1 MPVLL
6 HRHALIA
13 HSLLVAGAFSL
24 SPVLAAVAD
33 AAASHPPSPSTAPAT
48 QAAASLARRAIVHS
62 DYAHWRSVQGA
73 ALSRDGRFAAYA
85 LVGQESDGELV
96 VRRLADGQ
104 EWRVPRGL
112 QPQFSADG
120 RFLAFAQAP
129 TRAAQD
135 QARKDK
141 KKGDDAPKP
150 GAGWMDLASGQFETV
165 DRVKR
170 FAFAEDGGTRL
181 ALWLEPP
188 AKLDKQADKKAAGSG
203 ARTDQVMQDSDQTAP
218 NEHGFFGA
226 SHASA
231 EAGKK
236 KETGSPLLLVNPA
249 DGQRQRL
256 EDVSG
261 FAWSR
266 DGRWLAFAVSTAPAK
281 DSKDSKPAAPT
292 RDGAYLLPAEGGEP
306 RLLLGG
312 AGVYKQLQFDE
323 AGQQLAFVSNRD
335 HLSQHPEAKDTKD
348 AGKDAGK
355 DEAKPPATP
364 FKLYLW
370 QAAGKPGAVELLAAG
385 SPGLREGYAPSEHAS
400 LRFSKDGQRL
410 FLGTAA
416 LPKEAAK
423 DAPEPLKVDLW
434 HWKDPELQSMQK
446 VRAEKEK
453 LRSYRAVIHLGEP
466 AGPRFVQLA
475 TPELPEVVVND
486 NADFALG
493 FDEQP
498 YRALQSWDDLYRD
511 AYAVNLQDG
520 STRLLAR
527 KLRGM
532 PLLSPGGRYVTAF
545 LPERK
550 QWMAWRTR
558 DGSERALTAAIK
570 GEHFENVERDVV
582 EPAGAYGQVGW
593 MDEDRAVV
601 LNAQYHL
608 WSVDPESLQ
617 ARRLTGGL
625 AQPRIQLRL
634 QRVDEDAADR
644 EERHHKPLPAG
655 PWILLGTDEQ
665 DKSTAFYRLDPA
677 TGSAPERLL
686 HKPQLLGGLVKAR
699 NAEVWLHTAQDFRT
713 FPDLW
718 LSQGPLGQQGQPQRL
733 SDANP
738 QQAELRW
745 GTQEIIGYTS
755 AKGRKLRALLAR
767 PDDFDPKKKYPLM
780 VYIYEKMTDNLHR
793 YVPPA
798 PGQNI
803 NVSRYV
809 SNGYLVLRP
818 DIVYTIGH
826 PGQSAM
832 DTVIPAIQQL
842 VKQGFVDE
850 KRIGIQGHSWGA
862 YQINYLLTRTTMF
875 RAAEAGASMAN
886 MVSGYG
892 GIRWG
897 TGKSRAFQYEQ
908 QQSRIGATPWQRPD
922 LYVENSPIFRI
933 DRVTTPYLTVHNDE
947 DDAVPYYQA
956 IEFFTALRRLGKEA
970 YWFNYNGEK
979 HGLRDRDALK
989 HFTVHMGEFFDHHL
1003 LNAPRPAWMDQPV
1016 PYLER
1021 GKRDVMPLFRPA
1033 GVKSPERAPVIEDP
1047 TAPPQQPLQTR

>member
-1 MPVLL
+1 ML
-6 HRHALIA
+6 HRRALFT
-13 HSLLVAGAFSL
+13 HSLLLASAFGL
-24 SPVLAAVAD
+24 NPVLASVAAED
-33 AAASHPPSPSTAPAT
+33 AAALKRPIA
-48 QAAASLARRAIVHS
+48 HS
-62 DYAHWRSVQGA
+62 DYAQWRSVQGA
-73 ALSRDGRFAAYA
+73 VLSRDGRFAAYA

-96 VRRLADGQ
+96 VRRLADGL

-112 QPQFSADG
+112 QPQFSADS

-129 TRAAQD
+129 TRDALD

-141 KKGDDAPKP
+141 RKGDDAPKP
-150 GAGWMDLASGQFETV
+150 GAGWMDLSSGRFETV
-165 DRVKR
+165 DRVRR
-170 FAFAEDGGTRL
+170 FAFANEGGSRL

-188 AKLDKQADKKAAGSG
+188 AKPDGKSEGKDDRKPGTSAAKAD
-203 ARTDQVMQDSDQTAP
+203 DVQDQTAP
-218 NEHGFFGA
+218 SENGFFGA
-226 SHASA
+226 SHTSA

-236 KETGSPLLLVNPA
+236 KEGSSPLLLVNA
-249 DGQRQRL
+249 ESGQRQRL
-256 EDVSG
+256 EDVSS
-261 FAWSR
+261 FTWSR
-266 DGRWLAFAVSTAPAK
+266 DGRWLAYALGTPAAKAPAR
-281 DSKDSKPAAPT
+281 DAKPGEAS
-292 RDGAYLLPAEGGEP
+292 RDGVYLLPGSGGEP
-306 RLLLGG
+306 RRLLGG

-323 AGQQLAFVSNRD
+323 AGRQLAFVSNRD
-335 HLSQHPEAKDTKD
+335 AQSQQPKAEAKDERKSAAD
-348 AGKDAGK
+348 GHDEGKAS
-355 DEAKPPATP
+355 ATP

-370 QAAGKPGAVELLAAG
+370 QDGQDGATALLAAG
-385 SPGLREGYAPSEHAS
+385 SPGLREGFGPSEHAS
-400 LRFSKDGQRL
+400 LHFSKDGQRL

-416 LPKEAAK
+416 LPRDSAK
-423 DAPEPLKVDLW
+423 NAPEPLKVDLW

-453 LRSYRAVIHLGEP
+453 LRSYRAVIHLADP
-466 AGPRFVQLA
+466 ASPTGRRFVQLA
-475 TPELPEVVVND
+475 TPELPEVLFND
-486 NADFALG
+486 NADVALG
-493 FDEQP
+493 FNELP
-498 YRALQSWDDLYRD
+498 YRALQSWDSLYRD
-511 AYAVNLQDG
+511 AYAVSLRDG

-545 LPERK
+545 IPERK
-550 QWMAWRTR
+550 QWMAWRTG

-570 GEHFENVERDVV
+570 GEHFENVERDVI
-582 EPAGAYGQVGW
+582 EPADAYGQVGW
-593 MDEDRAVV
+593 MADDRAVV

-617 ARRLTGGL
+617 ARRLTEGL
-625 AQPRIQLRL
+625 GKAPIQMRL
-634 QRVDEDAADR
+634 QRVDEDGGDR
-644 EERHHKPLPAG
+644 EERHRNPLPAG
-655 PWILLGTDEQ
+655 PWILLGTHEQ

-677 TGSAPERLL
+677 GTGAPERLL
-686 HKPQLLGGLVKAR
+686 HKPQLLGGLLKAR
-699 NAEVWLHTAQDFRT
+699 DAEVWLHTAQDFSS

-718 LSQGPLGQQGQPQRL
+718 LSQGPLGQSRRL

-738 QQAELRW
+738 QQARLRW

-755 AKGRKLRALLAR
+755 AKGRKLRALLAK
-767 PDDFDPKKKYPLM
+767 PEDFDPKKKYPLM
-780 VYIYEKMTDNLHR
+780 VYIYEKMSDKLHS

-809 SNGYLVLRP
+809 SKGYLVLRP
-818 DIVYTIGH
+818 DIVYTVGH
-826 PGQSAM
+826 PGQSAV
-832 DTVIPAIQQL
+832 DTVLPAIQQL
-842 VKQGFVDE
+842 VKQGFVDD

-862 YQINYLLTRTTMF
+862 YQINYLLTRTSMF

-908 QQSRIGATPWQRPD
+908 QQSRMGATPWQRPD
-922 LYVENSPIFRI
+922 LYVENSPIFRV
-933 DRVTTPYLTVHNDE
+933 DRITTPYLTVHNDE

-979 HGLRDRDALK
+979 HGLKDRDALK
-989 HFTVHMGEFFDHHL
+989 HFTVHMGEFFDHYL
-1003 LNAPRPAWMDQPV
+1003 LGEPRPAWMDQPV

-1021 GKRDVMPLFRPA
+1021 GKRDVMPLFRPGA
-1033 GVKSPERAPVIEDP
+1033 VRSIERPPVIEDP
-1047 TAPPQQPLQTR
+1047 TAPPVPPLQTR

>member
-1 MPVLL
+1 MPDDMLNRRFLLARSLVLAGVCSL
-6 HRHALIA
+6 HPVVAALA
-13 HSLLVAGAFSL
+13 AGAPAEL
-24 SPVLAAVAD
+24 PASPAVTT
-33 AAASHPPSPSTAPAT
+33 TAKRP
-48 QAAASLARRAIVHS
+48 IVHS
-62 DYAHWRSVQGA
+62 DYAQWRSIQGA

-112 QPQFSADG
+112 QPQFSADS
-120 RFLAFAQAP
+120 RYLAFAQAP

-150 GAGWMDLASGQFETV
+150 GAGWMDLSDGRFETV
-165 DRVKR
+165 DLVKR
-170 FAFAEDGGTRL
+170 FAFAEDGGSSL
-181 ALWLEPP
+181 ALWLEPA
-188 AKLDKQADKKAAGSG
+188 AKPERKAAASAGKADAS
-203 ARTDQVMQDSDQTAP
+203 AQDTDAADQTAP
-218 NEHGFFGA
+218 SETGFFGA

-236 KETGSPLLLVNPA
+236 KEQGSPLLLVNPA

-256 EDVSG
+256 EDVSS
-261 FAWSR
+261 FLWSR
-266 DGRWLAFAVSTAPAK
+266 DGRWLAYAVSPAPVK
-281 DSKDSKPAAPT
+281 DGKAAGPARA
-292 RDGAYLLPAEGGEP
+292 GVHLLPGQGGEP

-312 AGVYKQLQFDE
+312 AGLYKQLQFDT
-323 AGQQLAFVSNRD
+323 AGRQLAFVSNRD
-335 HLSQHPEAKDTKD
+335 HLGSSALEAHADTGTDPKA
-348 AGKDAGK
+348 AGKDKDKDK
-355 DEAKPPATP
+355 DEAPATP

-370 QAAGKPGAVELLAAG
+370 QEAGEAGAVELLAAG
-385 SPGLREGYAPSEHAS
+385 SPGLREGFAPSEHAS
-400 LRFSKDGQRL
+400 LRFSKDGARL
-410 FLGTAA
+410 FLGTAP

-423 DAPEPLKVDLW
+423 DAPEPMKVDLW

-453 LRSYRAVIHLGEP
+453 LRSYRAVIHLAQP
-466 AGPRFVQLA
+466 AGSRFVQLA

-486 NADFALG
+486 NAEFALG
-493 FDEQP
+493 FDELP
-498 YRALQSWDDLYRD
+498 YRALQSWDSLYRD
-511 AYAVNLQDG
+511 AYAVNLRDG

-532 PLLSPGGRYVTAF
+532 PLLSPAGRYVTAF
-545 LPERK
+545 LPERS

-582 EPAGAYGQVGW
+582 EPADAYGQVGW
-593 MDEDRAVV
+593 MAEDRAVV
-601 LNAQYHL
+601 LNAQHHL

-617 ARRLTGGL
+617 ARRLTEGL
-625 AQPRIQLRL
+625 GKAPIQMRL
-634 QRVDEDAADR
+634 QRVDEDGGDR

-655 PWILLGTDEQ
+655 PWILLGPHEQ

-677 TGSAPERLL
+677 GPAAPERLL
-686 HKPQLLGGLVKAR
+686 HKPQLLGGLLKAR
-699 NAEVWLHTAQDFRT
+699 DAEVWLHTAQDFRT

-733 SDANP
+733 SNANP
-738 QQAELRW
+738 QQAQLRW
-745 GTQEIIGYTS
+745 GTQEIVSYTS
-755 AKGRKLRALLAR
+755 AKGRPLRALLAK
-767 PDDFDPKKKYPLM
+767 PEDFDPKKKYPLM

-803 NVSRYV
+803 NLSRYV
-809 SNGYLVLRP
+809 SKGYLVLRP

-832 DTVIPAIQQL
+832 DTVIPAIRQL
-842 VKQGFVDE
+842 VKKGYVDE

-979 HGLRDRDALK
+979 HGLRDREALK
-989 HFTVHMGEFFDHHL
+989 HFTVHMSEFFDHYL
-1003 LNAPRPAWMDQPV
+1003 LNEPRPAWMDQPV

-1021 GKRDVMPLFRPA
+1021 GKRDVMPLFKPA
-1033 GVKSPERAPVIEDP
+1033 GVRSGERAPVIEDP
-1047 TAPPQQPLQTR
+1047 AAPPQQPLQTR

>member
-1 MPVLL
+1 MFN
-6 HRHALIA
+6 RR
-13 HSLLVAGAFSL
+13 SLLTQSL
-24 SPVLAAVAD
+24 LLASVCSLNPIVSAMAAEARAPEAPAVAMS
-33 AAASHPPSPSTAPAT
+33 AKRPIA
-48 QAAASLARRAIVHS
+48 HS
-62 DYAHWRSVQGA
+62 DYAQWRSIQGA
-73 ALSRDGRFAAYA
+73 VISRDGRFAAYA
-85 LVGQESDGELV
+85 LVAQEGDGELV

-135 QARKDK
+135 QAKKDR
-141 KKGDDAPKP
+141 KKGDEAPKP
-150 GAGWMDLASGQFETV
+150 GAGWMELSSGRFETI

-170 FAFAEDGGTRL
+170 FAFAEDGGSRL
-181 ALWLEPP
+181 ALWLEPVP
-188 AKLDKQADKKAAGSG
+188 KPDKKAPPGGST
-203 ARTDQVMQDSDQTAP
+203 ADADADQTAP
-218 NEHGFFGA
+218 SENGFFGA

-249 DGQRQRL
+249 DGQRQRQRL
-256 EDVSG
+256 EDVSS
-261 FAWSR
+261 FSWSR
-266 DGRWLAFAVSTAPAK
+266 DGRWLAYAVSMAAAREGAQPALAAPAL
-281 DSKDSKPAAPT
+281 
-292 RDGAYLLPAEGGEP
+292 RDGVHLLSGEGGEP

-312 AGVYKQLQFDE
+312 TGIYKQLQFDE
-323 AGQQLAFVSNRD
+323 SGRRLAFVSNRD
-335 HLSQHPEAKDTKD
+335 HLSQQPGD
-348 AGKDAGK
+348 AGGQGRKASTEGRTGSKDGGK
-355 DEAKPPATP
+355 APATP

-370 QAAGKPGAVELLAAG
+370 QEAGEAGAMELLAAG
-385 SPGLREGYAPSEHAS
+385 SPGLREGFSPSEHAS

-410 FLGTAA
+410 FLGTAP
-416 LPKEAAK
+416 LPREP
-423 DAPEPLKVDLW
+423 DSEAPEPMKVDLW

-446 VRAEKEK
+446 VRAEKER
-453 LRSYRAVIHLGEP
+453 LRSYRAVIHLGQP
-466 AGPRFVQLA
+466 AASRFVQLA
-475 TPELPEVVVND
+475 SPELPEVVVND
-486 NADFALG
+486 NAEFALG
-493 FDEQP
+493 FNELP
-498 YRALQSWDDLYRD
+498 YRALQSWDALYRD
-511 AYAVNLQDG
+511 AYAVSLRDG

-527 KLRGM
+527 RLRGM

-550 QWMAWRTR
+550 QWMAWRTD
-558 DGSERALTAAIK
+558 DGRERALTAAIK

-582 EPAGAYGQVGW
+582 EPADAYGQVGW
-593 MDEDRAVV
+593 MADDRAVV
-601 LNAQYHL
+601 LNAQHHL

-625 AQPRIQLRL
+625 GQARVQLRL
-634 QRVDEDAADR
+634 QRVDEDGSDR
-644 EERHHKPLPAG
+644 EERHHKPLPPG
-655 PWILLGTDEQ
+655 PWVLLGTDEQ
-665 DKSTAFYRLDPA
+665 DKSTAFYRLDPTA
-677 TGSAPERLL
+677 GTAPQRLL
-686 HKPQLLGGLVKAR
+686 HKPQLLGGLLKAR
-699 NAEVWLHTAQDFRT
+699 HADVWLHTAQDFRT

-718 LSQGPLGQQGQPQRL
+718 LSQGTLGISQRL
-733 SDANP
+733 SNANP
-738 QQAELRW
+738 QQAGLRW

-755 AKGRKLRALLAR
+755 AKGRKLRALLAK
-767 PDDFDPKKKYPLM
+767 PEDFDPKKKYPLM
-780 VYIYEKMTDNLHR
+780 VYIYEKMTDTLHR

-803 NVSRYV
+803 NLSRYV
-809 SNGYLVLRP
+809 SKGYLVLRP
-818 DIVYTIGH
+818 DIVYTVGH

-842 VKQGFVDE
+842 VKQGYVDE

-933 DRVTTPYLTVHNDE
+933 DRITTPYLTVHNDE

-989 HFTVHMGEFFDHHL
+989 HFTVHMGEFFDHYL
-1003 LNAPRPAWMDQPV
+1003 LGEPRPAWMDQPV

-1021 GKRDVMPLFRPA
+1021 GKRDVMPLFKPVGVRA
-1033 GVKSPERAPVIEDP
+1033 GERAPVIEDP
-1047 TAPPQQPLQTR
+1047 STPPQQPLQTR

>member
-1 MPVLL
+1 MLQ
-6 HRHALIA
+6 RR
-13 HSLLVAGAFSL
+13 SLLTRSTRAL
-24 SPVLAAVAD
+24 VLAGVCSLLPLGVVT
-33 AAASHPPSPSTAPAT
+33 AAEAGPDT
-48 QAAASLARRAIVHS
+48 ARRAVAYS
-62 DYAHWRSVQGA
+62 DYAQWRSIQGA
-73 ALSRDGRFAAYA
+73 VLSRDGRFAAYA

-112 QPQFSADG
+112 QPQFSADS

-150 GAGWMDLASGQFETV
+150 GAGWLDLASGRFETV

-170 FAFAEDGGTRL
+170 VAFPEDGSGRL
-181 ALWLEPP
+181 ALWLEAPVKADTKP
-188 AKLDKQADKKAAGSG
+188 DTKADKKADDDAP
-203 ARTDQVMQDSDQTAP
+203 DQIALSET
-218 NEHGFFGA
+218 GFFGA

-231 EAGKK
+231 EAGRKK
-236 KETGSPLLLVNPA
+236 DAGTALLLVNPA

-256 EDVSG
+256 EDVSA
-261 FAWSR
+261 FVWSR
-266 DGRWLAFAVSTAPAK
+266 DGQWLAFAVTTPAAKETKDAK
-281 DSKDSKPAAPT
+281 DAKTPKDAKAS
-292 RDGAYLLPAEGGEP
+292 RDGVYLLAGTGGEP

-312 AGVYKQLQFDE
+312 RGAYRQLQFDD
-323 AGQQLAFVSNRD
+323 AGRQLAFVSNRD
-335 HLSQHPEAKDTKD
+335 HLAQEGTSERKEDR
-348 AGKDAGK
+348 K
-355 DEAKPPATP
+355 DEAKDDAKAPATP
-364 FKLYLW
+364 FKLYHW
-370 QAAGKPGAVELLAAG
+370 RADEAGAVELLAAG
-385 SPGLREGYAPSEHAS
+385 SAGLREGFSPSEHAS
-400 LRFSKDGQRL
+400 LRFSKDGRRL
-410 FLGTAA
+410 FLGTAP
-416 LPKEAAK
+416 LPKEPAK

-434 HWKDPELQSMQK
+434 HWQDPELQSMQK

-453 LRSYRAVIHLGEP
+453 LRSYRAVIHLDLP
-466 AGPRFVQLA
+466 AERRFVQLA
-475 TPELPEVVVND
+475 TPELPEVAVND
-486 NADFALG
+486 NAEFALG
-493 FDEQP
+493 FNELP
-498 YRALQSWDDLYRD
+498 YRALQSWDTLYRD
-511 AYAVNLQDG
+511 AYAVSLKDG

-527 KLRGM
+527 RLRGM

-545 LPERK
+545 LPEKK
-550 QWMAWRTR
+550 QWMAWRTQ
-558 DGSERALTAAIK
+558 DGSARALTAGIA

-582 EPAGAYGQVGW
+582 EPADAYGQVGW
-593 MDEDRAVV
+593 MPEDRAVV
-601 LNAQYHL
+601 LNAQFDL
-608 WSVDPESLQ
+608 WSVDPESL
-617 ARRLTGGL
+617 AAKRLTPGINAARPGGTS
-625 AQPRIQLRL
+625 PRIQLRL
-634 QRVDEDAADR
+634 QRVDDEGGDRAER
-644 EERHHKPLPAG
+644 EEQRHARPLPAG
-655 PWILLGTDEQ
+655 PWILLGTAEQ
-665 DKSTAFYRLDPA
+665 DKSTAFYRLDPSG
-677 TGSAPERLL
+677 TSAPERLL
-686 HKPQLLGGLVKAR
+686 HRPQLLGGLVKAR
-699 NAEVWLHTAQDFRT
+699 DADVWLHTAQDFRT

-718 LSQGPLGQQGQPQRL
+718 LSQGPLGEGQRL

-738 QQAELRW
+738 QQARLRW

-755 AKGRKLRALLAR
+755 AKGRPLRALLAK
-767 PDDFDPKKKYPLM
+767 PEDFDPKKKYPLM

-809 SNGYLVLRP
+809 SKGYLVLRP

-862 YQINYLLTRTTMF
+862 YQVNHLLTRTTMF

-886 MVSGYG
+886 MISGYG

-897 TGKSRAFQYEQ
+897 TGRSRAFQYEQ

-933 DRVTTPYLTVHNDE
+933 DRITTPYLTVHNDE

-989 HFTVHMGEFFDHHL
+989 HFTVHMGEFFDHYL
-1003 LNAPRPAWMDQPV
+1003 LGEPRPAWMDQPV

-1021 GKRDVMPLFRPA
+1021 GKRDVMPLFKPTAERIP
-1033 GVKSPERAPVIEDP
+1033 VRAPVIEDP
-1047 TAPPQQPLQTR
+1047 STPPPQPLQTR

>member
-1 MPVLL
+1 MLQ
-6 HRHALIA
+6 RR
-13 HSLLVAGAFSL
+13 SLLTRSTRAL
-24 SPVLAAVAD
+24 VLAGVCSLLPLGVVT
-33 AAASHPPSPSTAPAT
+33 AAEAGPDT
-48 QAAASLARRAIVHS
+48 ARRAVAYS
-62 DYAHWRSVQGA
+62 DYAQWRSIQGA
-73 ALSRDGRFAAYA
+73 VLSRDGRFAAYA

-112 QPQFSADG
+112 QPQFSADS

-150 GAGWMDLASGQFETV
+150 GAGWLDLASGRFETV

-170 FAFAEDGGTRL
+170 VAFPEDGSGRL
-181 ALWLEPP
+181 ALWLEAPVKADTKP
-188 AKLDKQADKKAAGSG
+188 DTKADKKADDDAP
-203 ARTDQVMQDSDQTAP
+203 DQIALSET
-218 NEHGFFGA
+218 GFFGA

-231 EAGKK
+231 EAGRKK
-236 KETGSPLLLVNPA
+236 DAGTALLLVNPA

-256 EDVSG
+256 EDVSA
-261 FAWSR
+261 FVWSR
-266 DGRWLAFAVSTAPAK
+266 DGQWLAFAVTTPAAKETKDARDAK
-281 DSKDSKPAAPT
+281 DAKTPKDAKAS
-292 RDGAYLLPAEGGEP
+292 RDGVYLLAGTGGEP

-312 AGVYKQLQFDE
+312 RGAYRQLQFDD
-323 AGQQLAFVSNRD
+323 AGRQLAFVSNRD
-335 HLSQHPEAKDTKD
+335 HLAQEGTSERKEDR
-348 AGKDAGK
+348 K
-355 DEAKPPATP
+355 DEAKDDAKAPATP
-364 FKLYLW
+364 FKLYHW
-370 QAAGKPGAVELLAAG
+370 RADEAGAVELLAAG
-385 SPGLREGYAPSEHAS
+385 SAGLREGFSPSEHAS
-400 LRFSKDGQRL
+400 LRFSKDGRRL
-410 FLGTAA
+410 FLGTAP
-416 LPKEAAK
+416 LPKEPAK

-434 HWKDPELQSMQK
+434 HWQDPELQSMQK

-453 LRSYRAVIHLGEP
+453 LRSYRAVIHLDLP
-466 AGPRFVQLA
+466 AERRFVQLA
-475 TPELPEVVVND
+475 TPELPEVAVND
-486 NADFALG
+486 NAEFALG
-493 FDEQP
+493 FNELP
-498 YRALQSWDDLYRD
+498 YRALQSWDTLYRD
-511 AYAVNLQDG
+511 AYAVSLKDG

-527 KLRGM
+527 RLRGM

-545 LPERK
+545 LPEKK
-550 QWMAWRTR
+550 QWMAWRTQ
-558 DGSERALTAAIK
+558 DGSARALTAGIA

-582 EPAGAYGQVGW
+582 EPADAYGQVGW
-593 MDEDRAVV
+593 MPEDRAVV
-601 LNAQYHL
+601 LNAQFDL
-608 WSVDPESLQ
+608 WSVDPESL
-617 ARRLTGGL
+617 AAKRLTPGINAARPGGTS
-625 AQPRIQLRL
+625 PRIQLRL
-634 QRVDEDAADR
+634 QRVDDEGGDRAER
-644 EERHHKPLPAG
+644 EEQRHARPLPAG
-655 PWILLGTDEQ
+655 PWILLGTAEQ
-665 DKSTAFYRLDPA
+665 DKSTAFYRLDPSG
-677 TGSAPERLL
+677 TSAPERLL
-686 HKPQLLGGLVKAR
+686 HRPQLLGGLVKAR
-699 NAEVWLHTAQDFRT
+699 DADVWLHTAQDFRT

-718 LSQGPLGQQGQPQRL
+718 LSQGPLGEGQRL

-738 QQAELRW
+738 QQARLRW

-755 AKGRKLRALLAR
+755 AKGRPLRALLAK
-767 PDDFDPKKKYPLM
+767 PEDFDPKKKYPLM

-809 SNGYLVLRP
+809 SKGYLVLRP

-862 YQINYLLTRTTMF
+862 YQVNYLLTRTTMF

-886 MVSGYG
+886 MISGYG

-897 TGKSRAFQYEQ
+897 TGRSRAFQYEQ

-933 DRVTTPYLTVHNDE
+933 DRITTPYLTVHNDE

-989 HFTVHMGEFFDHHL
+989 HFTVHMGEFFDHYL
-1003 LNAPRPAWMDQPV
+1003 LGEPRPAWMDQPV

-1021 GKRDVMPLFRPA
+1021 GKRDVMPLFKPTAERIP
-1033 GVKSPERAPVIEDP
+1033 VRAPVIEDP
-1047 TAPPQQPLQTR
+1047 STPPPQPLQTR

>member
-1 MPVLL
+1 MLKNL
-6 HRHALIA
+6 
-13 HSLLVAGAFSL
+13 SLLSHCLLLAGVCSL
-24 SPVLAAVAD
+24 APCLAAPAPQATD
-33 AAASHPPSPSTAPAT
+33 ASTLAS
-48 QAAASLARRAIVHS
+48 RRPIVHS
-62 DYAHWRSVQGA
+62 DYAQWRSIQGT

-96 VRRLADGQ
+96 VRRLTDGQ

-112 QPQFSADG
+112 QPQFSADS

-141 KKGDDAPKP
+141 KKGEDAPKA
-150 GAGWMDLASGQFETV
+150 GAGWMDLSSGHFETV
-165 DRVKR
+165 DRVRR
-170 FAFAEDGGTRL
+170 FAFAEDGASRL
-181 ALWLEPP
+181 ALWLEPAP
-188 AKLDKQADKKAAGSG
+188 KAEKKTEKKAEAGGGKADEPG
-203 ARTDQVMQDSDQTAP
+203 AAGDQTAP
-218 NEHGFFGA
+218 SENGFFGA

-236 KETGSPLLLVNPA
+236 KEQGSPLLLVNPA

-256 EDVSG
+256 EDVSS
-261 FAWSR
+261 FVWRR
-266 DGRWLAFAVSTAPAK
+266 DGRWLAYAVSTAGTGEGK
-281 DSKDSKPAAPT
+281 DAQPV
-292 RDGAYLLPAEGGEP
+292 RDGVHLLPGDGGES

-335 HLSQHPEAKDTKD
+335 HFSLQAREGKEPTKD
-348 AGKDAGK
+348 SGK
-355 DEAKPPATP
+355 DEAKTPATP

-370 QAAGKPGAVELLAAG
+370 QAAGEAGAVELLAAG
-385 SPGLREGYAPSEHAS
+385 SPGLREGFAPSEHAS

-410 FLGTAA
+410 FLGTAP
-416 LPKEAAK
+416 LPKEPAK
-423 DAPEPLKVDLW
+423 DAPEPMKVDLW

-453 LRSYRAVIHLGEP
+453 LRSFRAVIHLGP
-466 AGPRFVQLA
+466 QDARRFVQLA

-486 NADFALG
+486 NADIALG
-493 FDEQP
+493 FNELP
-498 YRALQSWDDLYRD
+498 YRAQQSWDTLYRD
-511 AYAVNLQDG
+511 AYAVSLQDG

-545 LPERK
+545 LPERR
-550 QWMAWRTR
+550 QWMAWSTR
-558 DGSERALTAAIK
+558 DGSERALTAALK

-582 EPAGAYGQVGW
+582 EPADAYGQVGW
-593 MDEDRAVV
+593 MADDRAVV

-617 ARRLTGGL
+617 ARRLTEGL
-625 AQPRIQLRL
+625 GKAPIQMRL
-634 QRVDEDAADR
+634 QRVDEDGSDR

-686 HKPQLLGGLVKAR
+686 HRPQLLGGLVKAR
-699 NAEVWLHTAQDFRT
+699 DAEVWLHTAQDFRT

-718 LSQGPLGQQGQPQRL
+718 LSQGTLGQAQRV

-738 QQAELRW
+738 QQARLRW

-780 VYIYEKMTDNLHR
+780 VYIYEKMTDNLYR

-809 SNGYLVLRP
+809 SKGYLVLRP
-818 DIVYTIGH
+818 DIVYSIGH

-842 VKQGFVDE
+842 VKQGYVDE

-862 YQINYLLTRTTMF
+862 YQINYLLTRTSMF

-922 LYVENSPIFRI
+922 LYLENSPIFRI
-933 DRVTTPYLTVHNDE
+933 DRITTPYLTVHNDE

-979 HGLRDRDALK
+979 HGLRDREALK
-989 HFTVHMGEFFDHHL
+989 HFTVHMGEFFDHYL
-1003 LNAPRPAWMDQPV
+1003 LNEPRPAWMDQPV

-1021 GKRDVMPLFRPA
+1021 GKRDVTPLFKPTGVRAAERP
-1033 GVKSPERAPVIEDP
+1033 PVIEDP

>member
-1 MPVLL
+1 MFHRRSLFAHGLL
-6 HRHALIA
+6 M
-13 HSLLVAGAFSL
+13 AGVFSL
-24 SPVLAAVAD
+24 NPILAAMAEEPRAEGTALTAQSVT
-33 AAASHPPSPSTAPAT
+33 AAAPRPIA
-48 QAAASLARRAIVHS
+48 HS
-62 DYAHWRSVQGA
+62 DYAQWRSIQGS

-104 EWRVPRGL
+104 QWRVPRGL
-112 QPQFSADG
+112 QPQFSADS

-141 KKGDDAPKP
+141 KKGEDAPKP
-150 GAGWMDLASGQFETV
+150 GAGWMDLSSGRFETV
-165 DRVKR
+165 DRVRR
-170 FAFAEDGGTRL
+170 FAFAEDGGQRL

-188 AKLDKQADKKAAGSG
+188 VKADKKAASG
-203 ARTDQVMQDSDQTAP
+203 PAKADVDNEGIDQTAP
-218 NEHGFFGA
+218 NENGFFGA

-236 KETGSPLLLVNPA
+236 KEAGSALLLVNPA

-256 EDVSG
+256 EDVSS
-261 FAWSR
+261 FTWSR
-266 DGRWLAFAVSTAPAK
+266 DGRWLAYAVSTPTAK
-281 DSKDSKPAAPT
+281 DSKDTKPAAPS
-292 RDGAYLLPAEGGEP
+292 RDGVHLLPGDGGEP
-306 RLLLGG
+306 RMLLGG

-335 HLSQHPEAKDTKD
+335 HLSRQAAEKAAEKTVSDSKEGAKDS
-348 AGKDAGK
+348 K
-355 DEAKPPATP
+355 DEPPATP

-370 QAAGKPGAVELLAAG
+370 QAAGEVSAVELLAAG
-385 SPGLREGYAPSEHAS
+385 SLGLREGFAPSEHAS

-410 FLGTAA
+410 FLGTAP

-453 LRSYRAVIHLGEP
+453 LRSYRAVIHLAAP
-466 AGPRFVQLA
+466 AVPRFVQLA
-475 TPELPEVVVND
+475 TPELPEVLVND
-486 NADFALG
+486 NADVALG
-493 FDEQP
+493 FNERP
-498 YRALQSWDDLYRD
+498 YRALQSWDTLYRD
-511 AYAVNLQDG
+511 AYSVSLQDG

-532 PLLSPGGRYVTAF
+532 PQLSPGGRYVTAF
-545 LPERK
+545 LPDLK

-558 DGSERALTAAIK
+558 DGSERPLTAAIK

-582 EPAGAYGQVGW
+582 EPADAYGQVGW
-593 MDEDRAVV
+593 MSEDRAVV

-617 ARRLTGGL
+617 ARRLTAGVG
-625 AQPRIQLRL
+625 QDRVQLRL
-634 QRVDEDAADR
+634 QRVDEDGADR
-644 EERHHKPLPAG
+644 EERHLKPLPTG
-655 PWILLGTDEQ
+655 PWILLGTAEQ

-677 TGSAPERLL
+677 SPAAAERLL
-686 HKPQLLGGLVKAR
+686 HRPQLLGGLVKAR

-718 LSQGPLGQQGQPQRL
+718 LSQGPLGQAQRI

-738 QQAELRW
+738 QQAGLRW
-745 GTQEIIGYTS
+745 GTQEIVGYTS
-755 AKGRKLRALLAR
+755 AKGQKLRALLAK
-767 PDDFDPKKKYPLM
+767 PEDFDPKRKYPLM
-780 VYIYEKMTDNLHR
+780 VYIYEKMTDALHR

-809 SNGYLVLRP
+809 SKGYLVLRP
-818 DIVYTIGH
+818 DIVYSIGH

-862 YQINYLLTRTTMF
+862 YQINYLLTRTSMF

-908 QQSRIGATPWQRPD
+908 QQSRIGATPWQRPE

-933 DRVTTPYLTVHNDE
+933 DRITTPYLTVHNDE

-979 HGLRDRDALK
+979 HGLRDREALK
-989 HFTVHMGEFFDHHL
+989 HFTVHMGEFFDHYL
-1003 LNAPRPAWMDQPV
+1003 LNEARPAWMDQPV

-1021 GKRDVMPLFRPA
+1021 GKRDVTPLFKPTGVRAAERP
-1033 GVKSPERAPVIEDP
+1033 PLIEDP

>member
-1 MPVLL
+1 MLQ
-6 HRHALIA
+6 RR
-13 HSLLVAGAFSL
+13 SLLTRSARAL
-24 SPVLAAVAD
+24 VLAGVCSLLPLGAATAAEAGTD
-33 AAASHPPSPSTAPAT
+33 AAKRA
-48 QAAASLARRAIVHS
+48 LAYS
-62 DYAHWRSVQGA
+62 DYAPWRSIQGA
-73 ALSRDGRFAAYA
+73 VLSRDGRFAAYA

-112 QPQFSADG
+112 QPVFSADS

-150 GAGWMDLASGQFETV
+150 GAGWLDLDSGRFETV

-170 FAFAEDGGTRL
+170 VAFAEDGGSRL
-181 ALWLEPP
+181 ALWLEAP
-188 AKLDKQADKKAAGSG
+188 AKPDGKTDAKSDTRKAG
-203 ARTDQVMQDSDQTAP
+203 TAP
-218 NEHGFFGA
+218 ADDDGPDQIALSETGFFGA

-231 EAGKK
+231 EAGRKK
-236 KETGSPLLLVNPA
+236 DAGTALLLVNPA

-256 EDVSG
+256 EDVSA

-266 DGRWLAFAVSTAPAK
+266 DGLRLAFAVTTPAPKDTK
-281 DSKDSKPAAPT
+281 DSKAPKDAKPP
-292 RDGAYLLPAEGGEP
+292 RDGVYLLAGTGGEP

-312 AGVYKQLQFDE
+312 RGAYRQLQFDD
-323 AGQQLAFVSNRD
+323 AGRQLAFVSNRD
-335 HLSQHPEAKDTKD
+335 HLAQD
-348 AGKDAGK
+348 AGAERKEDGKGDGK
-355 DEAKPPATP
+355 DDAKAPATP
-364 FKLYLW
+364 FKLYHW
-370 QAAGKPGAVELLAAG
+370 RADEAGAVELLAAG
-385 SPGLREGYAPSEHAS
+385 NAGLREGFSPSEHAS
-400 LRFSKDGQRL
+400 LRFSKDGRRL
-410 FLGTAA
+410 FLGTAP
-416 LPKEAAK
+416 LPPEPAK

-434 HWKDPELQSMQK
+434 HWQDPELQSMQK
-446 VRAEKEK
+446 VRAEKER
-453 LRSYRAVIHLGEP
+453 LRSYRAVVHLDLP
-466 AGPRFVQLA
+466 AERRFVQLA

-493 FDEQP
+493 FNELP
-498 YRALQSWDDLYRD
+498 YRALQSWDTLYRD
-511 AYAVNLQDG
+511 AYAVSLKDG

-527 KLRGM
+527 RLRGM

-545 LPERK
+545 LPEKK
-550 QWMAWRTR
+550 QWMAWRTQ
-558 DGSERALTAAIK
+558 DGSARALTAGIA

-582 EPAGAYGQVGW
+582 EPADAYGQVGW
-593 MDEDRAVV
+593 LPDDRAVV
-601 LNAQYHL
+601 LNAQFDL
-608 WSVDPESLQ
+608 WSVDPESL
-617 ARRLTGGL
+617 AAKRLTPGINTARPG
-625 AQPRIQLRL
+625 AASPRIQLRL
-634 QRVDEDAADR
+634 QRVDDEGGDRTER
-644 EERHHKPLPAG
+644 EEQRHARPLPAG
-655 PWILLGTDEQ
+655 PWILLGTAEQ
-665 DKSTAFYRLDPA
+665 DKSTAFYRIDPA
-677 TGSAPERLL
+677 GTSAPERLL
-686 HKPQLLGGLVKAR
+686 HRPQLLGGLVKAR
-699 NAEVWLHTAQDFRT
+699 DAEVWLHTAQDFRT

-718 LSQGPLGQQGQPQRL
+718 LSQGPLGQGQRL

-738 QQAELRW
+738 QQARLRW

-755 AKGRKLRALLAR
+755 AKGRPLRALLAK
-767 PDDFDPKKKYPLM
+767 PEDFDPRKKYPLM

-809 SNGYLVLRP
+809 SKGYLVLRP

-862 YQINYLLTRTTMF
+862 YQVNHLLTRTTMF

-886 MVSGYG
+886 MISGYG

-897 TGKSRAFQYEQ
+897 TGRSRAFQYEQ

-933 DRVTTPYLTVHNDE
+933 DRITTPYLTVHNDE

-989 HFTVHMGEFFDHHL
+989 HFTVHMGEFFDHYL
-1003 LNAPRPAWMDQPV
+1003 LGEPRPAWMDQPV

-1021 GKRDVMPLFRPA
+1021 GKRDVMPLFKPVAERIP
-1033 GVKSPERAPVIEDP
+1033 VRAPVIEDP
-1047 TAPPQQPLQTR
+1047 STPPPQPLQTR

>member
-1 MPVLL
+1 MPALFNRRALL
-6 HRHALIA
+6 S
-13 HSLLVAGAFSL
+13 HSLLMAGACSL
-24 SPVLAAVAD
+24 SPVLAAEPTAD
-33 AAASHPPSPSTAPAT
+33 SSSPAVQALS
-48 QAAASLARRAIVHS
+48 QAARRPIAHS

-112 QPQFSADG
+112 QPQFSADS

-129 TRAAQD
+129 MRAAQD
-135 QARKDK
+135 QAKKDK

-170 FAFAEDGGTRL
+170 FAFAEEGGIRL

-188 AKLDKQADKKAAGSG
+188 AKLDKQADKKAAGSS
-203 ARTDQVMQDSDQTAP
+203 ARPDLAPEDGDQTAP

-226 SHASA
+226 SHAST

-236 KETGSPLLLVNPA
+236 KEAGSALLLVNPA

-256 EDVSG
+256 EDVSS
-261 FAWSR
+261 FTWSR
-266 DGRWLAFAVSTAPAK
+266 DGRWLAFAVSTAPT
-281 DSKDSKPAAPT
+281 KDSKPLTPS
-292 RDGAYLLPAEGGEP
+292 RDGAYLLPGEGGEP
-306 RLLLGG
+306 RPLLAGT
-312 AGVYKQLQFDE
+312 GVYKQLQFDE

-335 HLSQHPEAKDTKD
+335 HRSQQAGAKD
-348 AGKDAGK
+348 GKDGSK
-355 DEAKPPATP
+355 DEAQAPATP

-370 QAAGKPGAVELLAAG
+370 QAAGHPGAVELLAAG
-385 SPGLREGYAPSEHAS
+385 SPGLREGFAPSEHAS

-410 FLGTAA
+410 FLGTAP
-416 LPKEAAK
+416 LPKDAAK
-423 DAPEPLKVDLW
+423 DAPEPMKVDLW

-453 LRSYRAVIHLGEP
+453 LRSYRAVLHLGQP

-493 FDEQP
+493 FDELP

-593 MDEDRAVV
+593 MAEDRAVV
-601 LNAQYHL
+601 LNAQHHL
-608 WSVDPESLQ
+608 WSVDPESLL
-617 ARRLTGGL
+617 ARRLTEGL
-625 AQPRIQLRL
+625 GKTQVQLRL
-634 QRVDEDAADR
+634 QRVDEDTADR
-644 EERHHKPLPAG
+644 AERHQKPLPAG

-677 TGSAPERLL
+677 SSAAPERLL
-686 HKPQLLGGLVKAR
+686 HRPQLLGGLAKAR
-699 NAEVWLHTAQDFRT
+699 DAEVWLHTAQDFRT

-718 LSQGPLGQQGQPQRL
+718 LSQGPLGRSQRL

-738 QQAELRW
+738 QQARLRW
-745 GTQEIIGYTS
+745 GAQEIVGYTS
-755 AKGRKLRALLAR
+755 AKGRPLRALLAR

-798 PGQNI
+798 PGQNV

-862 YQINYLLTRTTMF
+862 YQVNYLLTRTTMF

-922 LYVENSPIFRI
+922 LYLENSPIFRI

-947 DDAVPYYQA
+947 DEAVPYYQA
-956 IEFFTALRRLGKEA
+956 IEFFTALRRLNKEA

-989 HFTVHMGEFFDHHL
+989 HFTVHMGEFFDHYL
-1003 LNAPRPAWMDQPV
+1003 LDAPRPAWMDQPV

-1033 GVKSPERAPVIEDP
+1033 GVKAPERPPVIEDP
-1047 TAPPQQPLQTR
+1047 TAPAQQPLQTR